1 MSLTY
6 EQAFTHFTRQHT
18 CHGHLSLKETLDLID
33 WLHDQRQDYTQD
45 EIKPLFFILVQTL
58 CQRAQ
63 YGDEP
68 AFRFKNFEQQATYK
82 TKLVAVWPSYLVAS
96 IIQIVVDHPRRFICV
111 HPILVEAVMEVGP
124 KAKAGFHEEMEAIDQ
139 AVSLSETLWS
149 LLLTP
154 ETMMMLVPSGLLSAW
169 LTEIHDFLAMRKSR
183 ATIFP
188 NEAWLQ
194 EFESVFGIASVVFH
208 GLEKVE
214 GRYLSKTDVTALEQ
228 HVTQFVFDVHAL
240 HPKGNGFFFTEAVYT
255 GMRYYEKTTSKA
267 LFPSA
272 LQLLTLYA
280 FTDKK
285 IVCEYEYT
293 IPVAFRKFVSRCIV
307 KDKVVASEQ
316 QLATLWMFC
325 EEFGNPV
332 WLEEAV
338 LQWGMADTKAQV
350 LETKER
356 LSAKQAVLCITCA
369 EEAETAANAARF
381 LRLIVRTFLHSGVV
395 VPSTSKLAQGVVQAC
410 IHHRDQLH
418 LGTLILE
425 EFAKKPAS
433 YSCNKFYKV
442 SAVLTEAASQVS
454 MEPVGIDRGLQL
466 FKAMIREK
474 ESSLMRLFVNTQW
487 FLTQLQD
494 YQAEAIAAW
503 NSQKQDHIF
512 DFMKAMW
519 NIQSVLY
526 CVLGSRTGHV
536 YPALI
541 TAYARVAWKWSR
553 VMEATYC
560 PAGNNTSSFLQAF
573 LDWVNDEELDIEVA
587 IGKEKL
593 NTLREELE
601 TQVKFLA
608 NSRSRIHVK
617 TYKAKKPRKQVALES
632 VGVRESQRLKQQRRV
647 KRQRTAR
654 INENKRLRTQ
664 GFCI

>member
-1 MSLTY
+1 MSLSY
-6 EQAFTHFTRQHT
+6 EQALTHFTRQHT

-33 WLHDQRQDYTQD
+33 WLYEQRQEYTQD
-45 EIKPLFFILVQTL
+45 ELKPLFFILVQTL
-58 CQRAQ
+58 CQRAR

-68 AFRFKNFEQQATYK
+68 AFQFKNLRQQAEYK
-82 TKLVAVWPSYLVAS
+82 EKLVEAWPSYLVAS
-96 IIQIVVDHPRRFICV
+96 IIQIVVDHPRRSICV
-111 HPILVEAVMEVGP
+111 HPILAEAVMEVGP
-124 KAKAGFHEEMEAIDQ
+124 KAKAGLREELEAIDQ
-139 AVSLSETLWS
+139 AVSLSDTLW
-149 LLLTP
+149 LLLQTP

-169 LTEIHDFLAMRKSR
+169 LTEIYESLAIRKSR

-307 KDKVVASEQ
+307 QDKIAASGQ
-316 QLATLWMFC
+316 QLATLWMFR
-325 EEFGNPV
+325 EEFGNPA

-338 LQWGMADTKAQV
+338 LQCGMADTKAQV
-350 LETKER
+350 LETKEP
-356 LSAKQAVLCITCA
+356 LNAKQAALCITCA
-369 EEAETAANAARF
+369 QEADTAANATRF

-410 IHHRDQLH
+410 IHYRDQLH

-433 YSCNKFYKV
+433 YSGNKFYKV
-442 SAVLTEAASQVS
+442 SAVLTEAASQLS

-466 FKAMIREK
+466 FKAMIREN
-474 ESSLMRLFVNTQW
+474 ESSLMRLFTNTQW

-494 YQAEAIAAW
+494 YQAEAVAAW
-503 NSQKQDHIF
+503 NSQKKGHIF
-512 DFMKAMW
+512 DFMKAMR
-519 NIQSVLY
+519 NIQSALY
-526 CVLGSRTGHV
+526 CVLGARTGHM
-536 YPALI
+536 YPVLI
-541 TAYARVAWKWSR
+541 TAYARAAWKWSR

-560 PAGNNTSSFLQAF
+560 PTGNNAASFLQSF
-573 LDWVNDEELDIEVA
+573 FDWVNDEELDIEVA
-587 IGKEKL
+587 IGKAKL
-593 NTLREELE
+593 NTLREELK
-601 TQVKFLA
+601 TQIKFLA
-608 NSRSRIHVK
+608 IPVK
-617 TYKAKKPRKQVALES
+617 TYKAKKPQKQAALTS
-632 VGVRESQRLKQQRRV
+632 IGVRESQRLKQKRRE

-654 INENKRLRTQ
+654 TNENKRLRTQ